1 MTDIYFDFFLFVS
14 HRCGVK
20 GVKEWR
26 LNLRLK
32 RLDREGMLGEE
43 GMLERYGRICF
54 VAEKKKNI
62 NKDSSTLLGMHF
74 CNAKSVL
81 LATVIKS

>member
-1 MTDIYFDFFLFVS
+1 MA
-14 HRCGVK
+14 
-20 GVKEWR
+20 
-26 LNLRLK
+26 LK
-32 RLDREGMLGEE
+32 LEVEKVRQRIGEE

>member
-1 MTDIYFDFFLFVS
+1 MTDIYFDFFFICLAS
-14 HRCGVK
+14 LWRKRC
-20 GVKEWR
+20 ER
-26 LNLRLK
+26 MALK
-32 RLDREGMLGEE
+32 PEVEKVRQRIGEE

-62 NKDSSTLLGMHF
+62 NKDSSTLLRMHF